1 MADSLVTN
9 SLQQQLERLAK
20 SLKLAHAYVI
30 ETNDREATE
39 ASLTPIYQSFL
50 CDTATPD
57 DFTACGKCKSCLLY
71 QAGSHPDFKLL
82 DGRTQSVGVDDI
94 RAVSDWLN
102 KTPQIAKNQVV
113 SILAVGNMTE
123 NAANAL
129 LKTLEEPT
137 SNSFLFLVNNGGE
150 KLLPTISSRC
160 QLLKQPIKLTAQLKQ
175 EYPNV
180 PDYLVGYANG
190 NETQIKAWQDEA
202 NQAHYKALY
211 ELFVAWLK
219 NQVSNNQLN
228 NTMQKHAELT
238 PFFVYLIERR
248 CKQMILNNYLSN
260 AEEALSVLSK
270 FNFAQKNIKGQN
282 KELAL
287 LAFIQNLESW
297 VK

>member
-1 MADSLVTN
+1 MAISAGYK
-9 SLQQQLERLAK
+9 SLQLQIQSLAK
-20 SLKLAHAYVI
+20 SQKLAHAYVI
-30 ETNDREATE
+30 ETNDRYATE
-39 ASLTPIYQSFL
+39 AALTPVYQSFL

-57 DFTACGKCKSCLLY
+57 NFIACGKCKSCLLY

-82 DGRTQSVGVDDI
+82 DGTTQSVGVDDI

-102 KTPQIAKNQVV
+102 KTPQISNNQIVAIV
-113 SILAVGNMTE
+113 GVGNMTE

-137 SNSFLFLVNNGGE
+137 SNSFLFLVNNGAE
-150 KLLPTISSRC
+150 KLIPTISSRC
-160 QLLKQPIKLTAQLKQ
+160 QLLKQPIKLTAQLKE

-202 NQAHYKALY
+202 NQAHYTALY

-219 NQVSNNQLN
+219 NQISNNQLN
-228 NTMQKHAELT
+228 NTIQKHAELT
-238 PFFVYLIERR
+238 PFFVYLMERR
-248 CKQMILNNYLSN
+248 CKQMILNNYLTN
-260 AEEALSVLSK
+260 AEEALSVLTK

-287 LAFIQNLESW
+287 SALIQNLESW